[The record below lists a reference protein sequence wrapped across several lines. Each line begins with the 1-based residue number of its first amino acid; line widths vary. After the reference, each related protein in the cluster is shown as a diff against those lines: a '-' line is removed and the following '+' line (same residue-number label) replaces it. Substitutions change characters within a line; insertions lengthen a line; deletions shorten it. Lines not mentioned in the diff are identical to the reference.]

1 MESELRAFLHVRWG
15 GLGCCRGFDR
25 GAGYESVPVAV
36 VGEVEEGVA
45 DGGGWGV
52 DDAVSE
58 DGEFR
63 FRDGG
68 RRAWC

>member
-15 GLGCCRGFDR
+15 GLGRCGGFDH
-25 GAGYESVPVAV
+25 GAGHESVPVAV

-52 DDAVSE
+52 DDAVPE
-58 DGEFR
+58 DGEFGV
-63 FRDGG
+63 RDGG
-68 RRAWC
+68 RGAWC